1 MRNRFVVCY
10 DVSDAKRLRTVFKK
24 MHGFGDPLQYSV
36 FRCDLSLKEKY
47 LMIDQL
53 SGLIH
58 HREDRVM
65 IIDSGPAE
73 GRGLDAVEFL
83 GKSIPTDGKRAAI
96 IV

>member
-1 MRNRFVVCY
+1 MRNRFIVCY
-10 DVSDAKRLRTVFKK
+10 DVSDPRRLRSVFQK

-36 FRCDLSLKEKY
+36 FRCDLSTKEKF

-58 HREDRVM
+58 HQEDRIM
-65 IIDSGPAE
+65 IIDTGPAE
-73 GRGLDAVEFL
+73 GRARDAVEFL
-83 GKSIPTDGKRAAI
+83 GRSIPPDGKRAAI